1 MAAVPDDVASLW
13 KSLDPAVRAA
23 LIESESKSDDKTK
36 EGLQGRR
43 AKASTGPRMDD
54 TSANLIGG
62 DSFTKRSVNPG
73 WIKVRAD
80 VYDAVKE
87 RRDKELAGKVPVDIE
102 VTLPDGKVLSED
114 KVRVMQI
121 QIGLTLSRTML
132 LFKPTN
138 TTLIST

>member
-87 RRDKELAGKVPVDIE
+87 RRDKELAEKVPVDIE